1 MASILDLFDLTG
13 KTAVVTGGCGILCSA
28 IAQGLADSGA
38 RVVLLDRDRDRLPG
52 CAGEIAGGTL
62 GLYADVLD
70 PDMLAGVAREIEA
83 LAGPVDIL
91 VNCAGGNRE
100 AATTGPGRSFFD
112 LPPEALRAV
121 IDLNLMGTLIPSQ
134 VFGRQMAARGDGV
147 ILNVSSMN
155 AFRPLT
161 RIAGY
166 SAAKAAVSNFTQW
179 LAVHLAQEY
188 GAGLRVNAIAPGFF
202 MTQQNKFLLTD
213 EATGVLTERGRL
225 ILDHTPA
232 GRFGLPEDLLGA
244 VLWLVS
250 PASAFVTGV
259 VVPIDGGF
267 SAFSG
272 V

>member
-13 KTAVVTGGCGILCSA
+13 KTAVVTGGCGVLCSA
-28 IAQGLADSGA
+28 IAQGLASAGA
-38 RVVLLDRDRDRLPG
+38 RVVLLDRDTERLPN
-52 CAGEIAGGTL
+52 CAGMIPGEPL

-70 PDMLAGVAREIEA
+70 AGMLADVADEIEDR
-83 LAGPVDIL
+83 AGPVDIL
-91 VNCAGGNRE
+91 VNCAGGNR
-100 AATTGPGRSFFD
+100 ATATTGDGRTFFD

-134 VFGRQMAARGDGV
+134 VFGRHMAERGEGV

-188 GAGLRVNAIAPGFF
+188 GAELRVNAIAPGFF

-213 EATGVLTERGRL
+213 EATGALTERGRQ

-232 GRFGLPEDLLGA
+232 GRFGAPEDLLGA